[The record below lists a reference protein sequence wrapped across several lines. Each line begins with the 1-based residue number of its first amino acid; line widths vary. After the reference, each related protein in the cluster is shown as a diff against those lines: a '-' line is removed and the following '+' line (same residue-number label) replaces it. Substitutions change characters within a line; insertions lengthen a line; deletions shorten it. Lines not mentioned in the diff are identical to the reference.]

1 MLKIK
6 NLEVVADGKTIISG
20 LDLKVPAG
28 EVHVIM
34 GPNGI
39 GKSTVCRT
47 IMGDANYTVSSGTIE
62 YNNEDIT
69 KLPPN
74 ERAKRGIFLLEQNP
88 TSIPGVTNAE
98 MLRVA
103 QADRGIKQSIFEFNK
118 KLSIACEDLHIEPSF
133 IHHNINENM
142 SGGEKKKNELLQ
154 IEILKPSLILL
165 DELDSGLD
173 VDSLRNLAMR
183 LDVYRKE
190 NKASILVITHHK
202 NILDFL
208 PPDRVYI
215 LNDGKVAM
223 EGGLELAEMIEKNGF
238 KGAFSV
244 GE

>member
-6 NLEVVADGKTIISG
+6 
-20 LDLKVPAG
+20 DLKVEADGRIVIDGLNLKVPSG

-39 GKSTVCRT
+39 GKSTICRT
-47 IMGDANYTVSSGTIE
+47 IMGDPNYKLSGGSIE
-62 YNNEDIT
+62 YNNEDIGN
-69 KLPPN
+69 LPPN

-88 TSIPGVTNAE
+88 TAIPGVTNAE
-98 MLRVA
+98 MLRAA
-103 QADRGIKQSIFEFNK
+103 QADRGIKESIFEFNK
-118 KLSIACEDLHIEPSF
+118 KLTSACERLHIATEY
-133 IHHNINENM
+133 IHHNINENL

-154 IEILKPSLILL
+154 IEILRPTCILL

-183 LDVYRKE
+183 LNDYRKE

-202 NILDFL
+202 NILEYL
-208 PPDRVYI
+208 TPDRVYV
-215 LNDGKVAM
+215 LNDGKISM
-223 EGGLELAEMIEKNGF
+223 EGGMEIAEMVEKSGF